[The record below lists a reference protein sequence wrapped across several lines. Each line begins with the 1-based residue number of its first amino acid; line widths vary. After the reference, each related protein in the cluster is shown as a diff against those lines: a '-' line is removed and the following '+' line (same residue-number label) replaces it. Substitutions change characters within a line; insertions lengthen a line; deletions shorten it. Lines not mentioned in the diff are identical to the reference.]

1 MDRRKNNKLYFE
13 RHREDKKTCEIC
25 NKGYNKF
32 NFNHHT
38 KTKKH
43 LKNAEF
49 LKLKN
54 LSI

>member
-1 MDRRKNNKLYFE
+1 MDRRKNNILYYA
-13 RHREDKKTCEIC
+13 RHRGEKKMCEIC
-25 NKGYNKF
+25 NKGYNRF

-43 LKNAEF
+43 LKNAEI
-49 LKLKN
+49 LKIKN